1 MWGCCY
7 GCCYLPAAGASP
19 FLPFFPAVILPAFRR
34 LTFFSLSS
42 SMPSSLL
49 PSLVQTQQDAGSLNR
64 CSSMNDI
71 PGDPPS
77 LPPPPSHP
85 SPTLPLVSIWALA
98 LPRARAHLT
107 FGGSSSIII
116 ISTTTSSSNTKGYMS
131 PHPLQWCALL
141 LCMPVFHASH
151 SPSPCQP
158 ALFLSSHHHSPFSS
172 FFFLGSS
179 CPLC

>member
-77 LPPPPSHP
+77 LPPSSIPPKPHLATGVNMGARPTSGSRSSHLRGQQQYHHHQHHHKQQQYQRLHVSS
-85 SPTLPLVSIWALA
+85 SPAVVRPTSLHACLPCLSFALPL
-98 LPRARAHLT
+98 
-107 FGGSSSIII
+107 
-116 ISTTTSSSNTKGYMS
+116 STR
-131 PHPLQWCALL
+131 PL
-141 LCMPVFHASH
+141 
-151 SPSPCQP
+151 
-158 ALFLSSHHHSPFSS
+158 S
-172 FFFLGSS
+172 F
-179 CPLC
+179 